1 MNKPALR
8 AGIAGLA
15 LAATV
20 GLAGCGGGNTGNMPV
35 GSGTPASS
43 QTPSLSSSSSATAD
57 FNDADVTFTQM
68 MIPHHTQAVAM
79 SDTILKKSG
88 VNADVTALAQQIKD
102 AQQPEITTMTGW
114 LKSWGKDMGS
124 GGMSGMDMGDGMA
137 TDAELK
143 QLDQAD
149 GPTAQKMYLEMMT
162 KHHQG
167 AIKMAQTEITNGK
180 NPDAV
185 QLAKNIATTQQK
197 EITTIKQ
204 LLTRL

>member
-1 MNKPALR
+1 MNKTALK
-8 AGIAGLA
+8 AGMAGLT

-20 GLAGCGGGNTGNMPV
+20 GLAGCGGGMGNMPM
-35 GSGTPASS
+35 GSSTPAPSASS
-43 QTPSLSSSSSATAD
+43 TSSSSTSAD

-88 VNADVTALAQQIKD
+88 VNAEVTALAQQIKD
-102 AQQPEITTMTGW
+102 AQQPEITTMTGF
-114 LKSWGKDMGS
+114 LKTWGKDMG
-124 GGMSGMDMGDGMA
+124 GMGGMDMGDGMA

-149 GPTAQKMYLEMMT
+149 GATAQKMYLEMMT

-185 QLAKNIATTQQK
+185 QLAKDIVTAQQK

-204 LLTRL
+204 ILTRL